1 MRPDELERRLQ
12 ERLDALGPAPRA
24 ELLHVPDSKPT
35 MRLRDVKLADEQLYE
50 RLRCDPVMMAELG
63 GPQPREEIPDKVRR
77 DVASVETDEG
87 WISVIETEDG
97 EDAGSICIWQ
107 HDDRGETLSEIG
119 WMVLREFQGRGL
131 GKAATAAI
139 LDRAAVDG
147 RWGDV
152 HAFPAV
158 TNAPSNGICRSLGFT
173 LLGTVD
179 DDWDGRIV
187 TENHWVIDPAE
198 RLARA

>member
-1 MRPDELERRLQ
+1 
-12 ERLDALGPAPRA
+12 
-24 ELLHVPDSKPT
+24 
-35 MRLRDVKLADEQLYE
+35 
-50 RLRCDPVMMAELG
+50 
-63 GPQPREEIPDKVRR
+63 
-77 DVASVETDEG
+77 
-87 WISVIETEDG
+87 
-97 EDAGSICIWQ
+97 
-107 HDDRGETLSEIG
+107 
-119 WMVLREFQGRGL
+119 MVLREFQGRGL
-131 GKAATAAI
+131 GKAATVAI

-147 RWGDV
+147 RWGEV

-173 LLGTVD
+173 LLGTVE